1 MDKVLLKKKKKGE
14 AQKSSVAVFFQK
26 GICQNM
32 SRKLKKKKKRYRHP
46 LFDPGISFL
55 GI

>member
-32 SRKLKKKKKRYRHP
+32 SRKLKKKKKGTDILCLTQEFH
-46 LFDPGISFL
+46 F
-55 GI
+55 